1 MKWGRA
7 VSVCL
12 PGDSRTRAVVALGAM
27 LGVAVASL
35 AGLWPAR
42 ADSLPPASLA
52 ARVQAVEGA
61 NQIRDL
67 LISYGHLFDVRDL
80 EGYSQL
86 FAPNG
91 TWNGNF
97 GGSYVTAR
105 GPAGVLAMMVRV
117 LGTPHY
123 DPEKV
128 TGFHLMT
135 NFLIHVQGDH
145 ATAWSRWTYFARGKH
160 NELVPSLAGHYD
172 DALVRVNGQWKF
184 ERREVFRDI
193 PPEK

>member
-80 EGYSQL
+80 EGASQDWRNL
-86 FAPNG
+86 EVVDLVW
-91 TWNGNF
+91 TWLQTRLV
-97 GGSYVTAR
+97 S
-105 GPAGVLAMMVRV
+105 GVR
-117 LGTPHY
+117 
-123 DPEKV
+123 E
-128 TGFHLMT
+128 
-135 NFLIHVQGDH
+135 
-145 ATAWSRWTYFARGKH
+145 
-160 NELVPSLAGHYD
+160 PS
-172 DALVRVNGQWKF
+172 Q
-184 ERREVFRDI
+184 
-193 PPEK
+193 